1 MVGCLIS
8 PITWIHHL
16 VWVGPAILLLLDSA
30 LATQDRRRA
39 VGCSPMVFCTLLCSR
54 LVWDFAADFGG
65 LLTWP
70 LSNAYVWISIALLVL
85 LPIRQPA
92 GRDSPDPPA
101 ESPRLAPLG
110 TEGESHVGELDREF
124 AGLLDG
130 VRAPAAVR
138 SKPVPVVKAERPGVG
153 R

>member
-1 MVGCLIS
+1 MKWKGNEVLRFAPGMFKADAPDFFS
-8 PITWIHHL
+8 Y
-16 VWVGPAILLLLDSA
+16 A
-30 LATQDRRRA
+30 
-39 VGCSPMVFCTLLCSR
+39 LLCSR
-54 LVWDFAADFGG
+54 LVWDFAANFGG
-65 LLTWP
+65 LVTWP

-92 GRDSPDPPA
+92 GRQTPDPPA

-110 TEGESHVGELDREF
+110 AEGESHVGELDREF